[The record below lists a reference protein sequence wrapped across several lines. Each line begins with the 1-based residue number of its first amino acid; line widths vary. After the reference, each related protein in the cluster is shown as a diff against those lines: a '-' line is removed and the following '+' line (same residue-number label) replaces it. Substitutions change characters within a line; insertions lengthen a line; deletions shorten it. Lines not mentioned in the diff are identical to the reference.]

1 VIEGDAVTG
10 VFIRPFVPDVSTG
23 KEDVV
28 MIPRK
33 EEDYE
38 PKMPHKVE
46 GEEGCKHLSRRSLD
60 CEDCRDH
67 GTKCPVMVCCDCGEE
82 MFQ

>member
-1 VIEGDAVTG
+1 MTVCWKDGDNSQYIGSFGSCAKELDDIAMTCVIEGDAVTG

-46 GEEGCKHLSRRSLD
+46 GEDK
-60 CEDCRDH
+60 
-67 GTKCPVMVCCDCGEE
+67 
-82 MFQ
+82 